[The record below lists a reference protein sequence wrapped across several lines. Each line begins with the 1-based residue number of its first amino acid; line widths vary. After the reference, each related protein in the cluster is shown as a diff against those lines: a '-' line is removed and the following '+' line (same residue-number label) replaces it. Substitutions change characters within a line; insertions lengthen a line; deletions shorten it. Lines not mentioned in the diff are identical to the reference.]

1 MDFPILVVLF
11 LCLLNF
17 PRNSFS
23 SNGKEMASFMIRQKN
38 GAFDT
43 LEPTIIG
50 LGSLTIF
57 VQGCARLTS
66 SCSVDTSRWG
76 GLFYD
81 EKENGDYTGFVLPKS
96 TT

>member
-1 MDFPILVVLF
+1 MRNYFVSIICVVVFHFSLIIMDFPILVVLF

-17 PRNSFS
+17 PPNSFS

-57 VQGCARLTS
+57 VQG
-66 SCSVDTSRWG
+66 
-76 GLFYD
+76 
-81 EKENGDYTGFVLPKS
+81 
-96 TT
+96 